1 MEQTGT
7 ITKRE
12 LKNQLLD
19 DMELER
25 QRGITIKAKAVTLRT
40 EYKGEVYELNLIDT
54 PGHVDFQYEV
64 SRSLSCCEGALL
76 LVDAFQGVEAQ
87 TVANAYAAI
96 EHDLK
101 IIPVIN
107 KIDLTYARV
116 DEVVDEMEQSLG
128 IDGEE
133 VVKCSAKA
141 GIGIEELLTAII
153 ERVPPPKGK
162 PDEQLQA
169 MVFDSHYDD
178 FRGAITYAR
187 LMQGTVEKGQKI
199 KLARADAT
207 YEAIEIGQF
216 VPKRRPVEKLTAGQV
231 GYLICNIKSLADVH
245 IGDTVVSNS
254 SDAAEP
260 LEGYSEPSRMVYCGL
275 YPSDGQDF
283 KELREALEKL
293 SINDPSFEFA
303 PETSDALGFG
313 FRCGFLGL
321 LHMEIIQQRLEDECD
336 VDLVQTA
343 PNVTYQVLNTKGEEQ
358 EIHKPQDVPDPHEIE
373 EFKQPIVRVNFVVP
387 TEQIGQVMKL
397 SQDRRGIQ
405 RGTEYLSQTRA
416 MITYDLPLAEVI
428 YDLHDKLK
436 SATRGYG
443 TMDYELLGYEPGEI
457 QSSLEAFRDLVHED
471 DVQRT
476 FDLVDAHFKDE
487 TPFRLEYRLRT
498 KSGEYR
504 WFLGSGLANR
514 DESGH
519 PVQMIGSI
527 MDIHELKMTQEA
539 LSAHAALLERSN
551 EDLDHF
557 AYIASH
563 DLRAPL
569 RGMKNVAH
577 WIEEDIGPDTSD
589 DIRKKLSLLVGRVD
603 RMDRLLSDILE
614 YSRAGKR
621 DSAPELIDCNTI
633 LKEVIEWV
641 EPPEGFTIVAESPLP
656 EIKVSST
663 LLQQTFLNLVSNS
676 IKHHDKKIGV
686 VRVTYRDIA
695 EHHEFTIEDDGPG
708 IPPEFQDKIFKM
720 FQTIRRRDE
729 VEGSGIGLAIVKK
742 MIEAYGGTVQV
753 RSPLGERGTAFT
765 FTIPKIP

>member
-153 ERVPPPKGK
+153 ERVPPPQGK

-443 TMDYELLGYEPGEI
+443 TMDYELLGYET
-457 QSSLEAFRDLVHED
+457 ADLVRMD
-471 DVQRT
+471 ILVNGKR
-476 FDLVDAHFKDE
+476 VDALSVICD
-487 TPFRLEYRLRT
+487 R
-498 KSGEYR
+498 
-504 WFLGSGLANR
+504 R
-514 DESGH
+514 DADRRGRAVVKKLKEEIDRH
-519 PVQMIGSI
+519 MFEVAVQAAIGSRI
-527 MDIHELKMTQEA
+527 IARETKPA
-539 LSAHAALLERSN
+539 LR
-551 EDLDHF
+551 
-557 AYIASH
+557 
-563 DLRAPL
+563 
-569 RGMKNVAH
+569 KNVTA
-577 WIEEDIGPDTSD
+577 
-589 DIRKKLSLLVGRVD
+589 K
-603 RMDRLLSDILE
+603 
-614 YSRAGKR
+614 
-621 DSAPELIDCNTI
+621 C
-633 LKEVIEWV
+633 
-641 EPPEGFTIVAESPLP
+641 
-656 EIKVSST
+656 
-663 LLQQTFLNLVSNS
+663 
-676 IKHHDKKIGV
+676 
-686 VRVTYRDIA
+686 
-695 EHHEFTIEDDGPG
+695 
-708 IPPEFQDKIFKM
+708 
-720 FQTIRRRDE
+720 
-729 VEGSGIGLAIVKK
+729 
-742 MIEAYGGTVQV
+742 YGGDITRKRKLWAKQREGKKRMKSIGSVDIPQK
-753 RSPLGERGTAFT
+753 AFMAVLDT
-765 FTIPKIP
+765 GAEK